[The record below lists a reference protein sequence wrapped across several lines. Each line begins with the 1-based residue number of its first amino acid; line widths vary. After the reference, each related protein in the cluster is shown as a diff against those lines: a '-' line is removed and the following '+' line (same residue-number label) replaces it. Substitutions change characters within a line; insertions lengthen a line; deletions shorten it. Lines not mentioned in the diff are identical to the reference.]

1 MELPKGVE
9 WAAHALVVLEVA
21 ADRAVSSV
29 GLARV
34 FDLSPSYLN
43 KHLQKLAAAGI
54 VTSTAGATGG
64 FRLARPAA
72 DVSLGDVVAA
82 LGSATP
88 LFQCSEIRCQ
98 GAFADQKQR
107 ILASGLC
114 SINQAML
121 RAEDAWR
128 SSLTETSIADL
139 ADGLDDNTRTRMLRA
154 TGLEPDTDKDLS

>member
-1 MELPKGVE
+1 M
-9 WAAHALVVLEVA
+9 
-21 ADRAVSSV
+21 
-29 GLARV
+29 
-34 FDLSPSYLN
+34 
-43 KHLQKLAAAGI
+43 
-54 VTSTAGATGG
+54 
-64 FRLARPAA
+64 
-72 DVSLGDVVAA
+72 VAA